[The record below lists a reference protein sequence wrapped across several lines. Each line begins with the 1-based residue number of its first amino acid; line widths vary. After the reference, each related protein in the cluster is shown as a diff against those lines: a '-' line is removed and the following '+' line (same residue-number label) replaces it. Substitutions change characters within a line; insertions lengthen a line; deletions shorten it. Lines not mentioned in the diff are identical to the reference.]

1 MGFEHIIGQ
10 DLLIRALKRSLARKE
25 INHANL
31 FSGPPGSGKR
41 TLALLFAQA
50 LNCAHP
56 NPPCGLC
63 LSCRK
68 TISGN
73 HPNLF
78 QIEPQ
83 GASIKIEQ
91 LRELKEKLS
100 YLPTEGTKK
109 ICIIYG
115 ADLLT
120 LPAGNSILKIL
131 EEPPEDV
138 VFLLLS
144 ARPWVLLQTILS
156 RCTHF
161 LLKPLSDEDMLAL
174 LQTKANLSPA
184 KQELLISLAG
194 GNPGKALA
202 MLSQEGWQEKL
213 AEAHELLGRAEN
225 SAIGELFPLAEE
237 LSQRDDLQEIVATFL
252 LVYRQ
257 KLHHLLS
264 KGGNGSFGL
273 ERACRALFKL
283 QEELFGTVNRRLALE
298 VFFLKM
304 RGVV

>member
-1 MGFEHIIGQ
+1 
-10 DLLIRALKRSLARKE
+10 
-25 INHANL
+25 
-31 FSGPPGSGKR
+31 
-41 TLALLFAQA
+41 
-50 LNCAHP
+50 
-56 NPPCGLC
+56 
-63 LSCRK
+63 
-68 TISGN
+68 
-73 HPNLF
+73 
-78 QIEPQ
+78 
-83 GASIKIEQ
+83 
-91 LRELKEKLS
+91 
-100 YLPTEGTKK
+100 
-109 ICIIYG
+109 
-115 ADLLT
+115 
-120 LPAGNSILKIL
+120 
-131 EEPPEDV
+131 
-138 VFLLLS
+138 
-144 ARPWVLLQTILS
+144 
-156 RCTHF
+156 
-161 LLKPLSDEDMLAL
+161 MLAL